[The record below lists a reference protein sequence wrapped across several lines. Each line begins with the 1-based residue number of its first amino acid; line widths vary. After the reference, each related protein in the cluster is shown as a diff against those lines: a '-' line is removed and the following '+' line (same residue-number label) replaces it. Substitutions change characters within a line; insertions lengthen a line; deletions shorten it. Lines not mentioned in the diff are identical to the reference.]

1 MKPKYCAAAACFSY
15 VVYSFLGF
23 LLLLLLSTSTPFG
36 KRVSKLST
44 AQKSI
49 KFVVKHK
56 VGFYFLVL
64 LLLTSGGT
72 GDCCHRRWNRFI
84 RVVESVSS
92 PTQPSAAIYSL
103 YNTAVP
109 VNVSA
114 RPLSST
120 AAVVSWTLT
129 KSITVIANNN
139 NNGTSSGSSSYS
151 INEGAGEEAVAAS
164 DQQQQQST
172 SVAVNSSIA
181 IGAGNA
187 AISSPIPIRL
197 EITYKPIQDRYT
209 KTTAHRMHRYIASH
223 LLHLE
228 LIIDHFVF

>member
-1 MKPKYCAAAACFSY
+1 VP
-15 VVYSFLGF
+15 
-23 LLLLLLSTSTPFG
+23 
-36 KRVSKLST
+36 
-44 AQKSI
+44 
-49 KFVVKHK
+49 
-56 VGFYFLVL
+56 
-64 LLLTSGGT
+64 
-72 GDCCHRRWNRFI
+72 
-84 RVVESVSS
+84 S
-92 PTQPSAAIYSL
+92 PSQPSAAIYSL

-139 NNGTSSGSSSYS
+139 NNGTSSNG
-151 INEGAGEEAVAAS
+151 GAGEEAVAAS
-164 DQQQQQST
+164 DQQQQEQQQQST
-172 SVAVNSSIA
+172 AAAVNSSIA

-187 AISSPIPIRL
+187 VISSPIPIRL

-228 LIIDHFVF
+228 LIIDHFC